1 VRGGRIVIRALA
13 VVAVIALAPLLLSR
27 LNPRPAPPQ
36 PAPSPTPAVTGL
48 VTTPPAYPDP
58 AILGQEV
65 PPSAAAGL
73 RAIALGV
80 ARADGDSRPAWI
92 MAVTTTLTQA
102 IRVARPAGRVINHGP
117 VVYLLVMKGDFAYE
131 GADTHG
137 TSGASGHY
145 VSAIFDPG
153 TLAPLGTSLTAGAP
167 AIPLRRLGPVLSL
180 LTLPRS
186 LADPA
191 PG

>member
-1 VRGGRIVIRALA
+1 MVIRALA

-36 PAPSPTPAVTGL
+36 PAPSPAPVVTRSF
-48 VTTPPAYPDP
+48 TAPSPFPDP
-58 AILGQEV
+58 AILGMAV
-65 PPSAAAGL
+65 PPDAAAGL

-92 MAVTTTLTQA
+92 MAVTTTLPQA
-102 IRVARPAGRVINHGP
+102 IRAARPAGQVTRRQA

-153 TLAPLGTSLTAGAP
+153 TLAPLGTSLTSRPP
-167 AIPLRRLGPVLSL
+167 AIPLSRLGPVVSL

-186 LADPA
+186 LAGPA